1 MKGNKRSLI
10 VLGVGGYERV
20 LIDEL
25 MSAGRSVLGVTNAVL
40 EVGEK
45 LADLLPSMA
54 NVPALEVLHYGC

>member
-1 MKGNKRSLI
+1 M
-10 VLGVGGYERV
+10 

-25 MSAGRSVLGVTNAVL
+25 ISAGRSVLGVTNAVL

-54 NVPALEVLHYGC
+54 NVPGSEALNYGC

>member
-10 VLGVGGYERV
+10 VFGVGGTGRV

-40 EVGEK
+40 EVGENWQV
-45 LADLLPSMA
+45 SR
-54 NVPALEVLHYGC
+54 PAWPTCLVARY